1 MHKYLSANRA
11 LALLLIT
18 ITMWSTA
25 FIGIRYLMLEGFSA
39 GALSLARYAIASIV
53 MLIIFIRQ
61 KNKTIPTFMDL
72 VKFAVLGFFGFFS
85 YNVFLNSGEARI
97 TAASA
102 NFIIAQAP
110 IVVALLAY
118 VFFREKMTKTGIF
131 GFCVALVG
139 AGIIFLSN
147 NNTSFEFIGICFVYI
162 ACFSGAIYSVFQ
174 KSVLAKFHPIEAVAY
189 FIWFGTAM
197 LLVYSKDVYIE
208 VSSANYISILVIIY
222 IGVFPGALGYL
233 FWGYAFR
240 NLKATVAIAS
250 LYFMPIISIFL
261 GWFFLHET
269 EDCLGIVGGIVSVI
283 GAYIISKYGLN
294 KKTG

>member
-1 MHKYLSANRA
+1 MQKYLSINRA

-110 IVVALLAY
+110 IIVALLAY
-118 VFFREKMTKTGIF
+118 LFFREKITKVGIF
-131 GFCVALVG
+131 GFCIALVG

-147 NNTSFEFIGICFVYI
+147 DDTSFEFVGICFVYL

-174 KSVLAKFHPIEAVAY
+174 KSVLARFHPIEAVAY

-197 LLVYSKDVYIE
+197 LLVYSKDVYVD
-208 VSSANYISILVIIY
+208 VSSASCTSILVIIY

-261 GWFFLHET
+261 GWIFLHET
-269 EDCLGIVGGIVSVI
+269 EDSLGIVGGIVSVI
-283 GAYIISKYGLN
+283 GAYIISKYGLS
-294 KKTG
+294 KKTD

>member
-1 MHKYLSANRA
+1 MYKYLSANKA

-39 GALSLARYAIASIV
+39 GALSLARYVIASIV

-61 KNKTIPTFMDL
+61 KNKTTPTFMDL
-72 VKFAVLGFFGFFS
+72 VRFAILGFFGFFS

-110 IVVALLAY
+110 IIVALLAY
-118 VFFREKMTKTGIF
+118 IFFKEKINKVGIL
-131 GFCVALVG
+131 GFCIALVG
-139 AGIIFLSN
+139 AGIILLSN
-147 NNTSFEFIGICFVYI
+147 NDTSFEFVGVCFVYI
-162 ACFSGAIYSVFQ
+162 ACFSGSIYSVFQ
-174 KSVLAKFHPIEAVAY
+174 KNILTKFHPIEAIAY

-197 LLVYSKDVYIE
+197 LLVYSKDMYIE
-208 VSSANYISILVIIY
+208 VSSANYISSLVIIY

-261 GWFFLHET
+261 SWLFLNEI
-269 EDCLGIVGGIVSVI
+269 EDFLGIVGGIVSVI
-283 GAYIISKYGLN
+283 GAYIISKYGLS